1 MEQIL
6 RALQRDG
13 RLTPAEIAAETGRNE
28 EEVRALIAE
37 AEARKLIL
45 SYGAKVNWEEAG
57 RARIYA
63 LVEMKVHPQEHVGYK
78 AIAGRVSRFGAVR
91 TCYLMSGEKD
101 LAVIVEGETMH
112 EISDFVGEKLATMP
126 GVESTVTHV
135 IMRRHKEDGVML
147 EAAPDEDR
155 QAVVL

>member
-6 RALQRDG
+6 RALQRDA

-37 AEARKLIL
+37 AEARQLIL
-45 SYGAKVNWEEAG
+45 SYGAKVNWEAAG

-63 LVEMKVHPQEHVGYK
+63 LVEMKVHPQERVGYK

-112 EISDFVGEKLATMP
+112 EISDFVGEKLATLP

-147 EAAPDEDR
+147 DAAPDEDR

>member
-13 RLTPAEIAAETGRNE
+13 RLTPTELAAETGRGE

-57 RARIYA
+57 LARVYA
-63 LVEMKVHPQEHVGYK
+63 LVEMKVHPQERVGYK

-91 TCYLMSGEKD
+91 TCYLMSGEND
-101 LAVIVEGETMH
+101 LAVIVEGANMH
-112 EISDFVGEKLATMP
+112 EVSDFVGEKLATLP
-126 GVESTVTHV
+126 GVDSIITHV

-147 EAAPDEDR
+147 EAGPGEDR